1 MTQQEFEI
9 VKSLA
14 YGETNE
20 QISTAEGITVDKV
33 QKVRTEH
40 AADIE
45 SARADLQKAGYINEL
60 KRD

>member
-1 MTQQEFEI
+1 MTQQKFEI

-20 QISTAEGITVDKV
+20 QIATAEGITADKV
-33 QKVRTEH
+33 QKIRTDH

-45 SARADLQKAGYINEL
+45 SAKTDLQKAGYI
-60 KRD
+60 K

>member
-20 QISTAEGITVDKV
+20 QIATAEGITADEV
-33 QKVRTEH
+33 QKVRTER
-40 AADIE
+40 AADVE
-45 SARADLQKAGYINEL
+45 SAKVDLQKAGYI
-60 KRD
+60 K

>member
-20 QISTAEGITVDKV
+20 QIAVAEGITADEV

-40 AADIE
+40 AEEIE
-45 SARADLQKAGYINEL
+45 SARADLQKAGYI
-60 KRD
+60 K